1 VKRAIRERDIQY
13 LEDAVRNPETPQ
25 QARDSVADFVAAFLR
40 GNAKFPHRS
49 LFLLFSHSGIL
60 G

>member
-1 VKRAIRERDIQY
+1 MGWWTTRGGVKRAIRERDIQY

-40 GNAKFPHRS
+40 GNAKFPHR
-49 LFLLFSHSGIL
+49 
-60 G
+60 